1 MLPLPPPP
9 LPSFFS
15 PSTAKRINNKSIK
28 FQIRLLIKNR
38 YHTDLIHLKFYFP
51 SFPHLPLLSHTRE
64 NFKLLPLLLPPN
76 STRTFHTHPF
86 PFSHTT
92 FTRLLQLLRLNS
104 HADGIRPM
112 GGGETR
118 KRKIII
124 IIYLF
129 FSFFPLSPATF
140 FFVVWR
146 IFFNFV
152 TF

>member
-1 MLPLPPPP
+1 MLPFPPPP

-112 GGGETR
+112 GGEPGKE
-118 KRKIII
+118 KLLLLF
-124 IIYLF
+124 IYF
-129 FSFFPLSPATF
+129 FHSSHFLLPRFFLSSDGYF
-140 FFVVWR
+140 L
-146 IFFNFV
+146 IS
-152 TF
+152 